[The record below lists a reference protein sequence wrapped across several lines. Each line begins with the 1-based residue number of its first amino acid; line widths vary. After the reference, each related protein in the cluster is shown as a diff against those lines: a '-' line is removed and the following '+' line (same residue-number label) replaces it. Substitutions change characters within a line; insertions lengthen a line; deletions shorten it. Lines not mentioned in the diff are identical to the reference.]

1 MIFLR
6 SLALR
11 QRGGAGYP
19 FLPKLLALEAMAFAA
34 PVTVFVG
41 ENGSGKSTLLEA
53 LACALRLPA
62 IGADATEQE
71 AKLASVRPL
80 ADALKLTF
88 SRKARHGFFLRA
100 EDFFGFTRR
109 ISQMQRD
116 LRAELARVAEEY
128 RDRSAFT
135 QGQAKMAFA
144 SSLAELNAR
153 YGVDPDARSHGESF
167 LSLFASRIQPGGL
180 YLLDEPESPLS
191 PTSQLAL
198 LAMLMDRES
207 DCQFILA
214 THSPILMAYP
224 GAQIW
229 SFDAEPPQIVPYEDL
244 ENIQLMRD
252 FLNQPDRYIA
262 RLRNCE

>member
-6 SLALR
+6 SLTLR

-19 FLPKLLALEAMAFAA
+19 FLPKLLTLEAMAFAA

-62 IGADATEQE
+62 IGADDTAQDAT
-71 AKLASVRPL
+71 LASVRPL

-116 LRAELARVAEEY
+116 LRAELARVEEEY

-180 YLLDEPESPLS
+180 YLLDEPEK
-191 PTSQLAL
+191 
-198 LAMLMDRES
+198 
-207 DCQFILA
+207 
-214 THSPILMAYP
+214 
-224 GAQIW
+224 
-229 SFDAEPPQIVPYEDL
+229 
-244 ENIQLMRD
+244 NI
-252 FLNQPDRYIA
+252 
-262 RLRNCE
+262 

>member
-1 MIFLR
+1 
-6 SLALR
+6 
-11 QRGGAGYP
+11 
-19 FLPKLLALEAMAFAA
+19 MAFAA

-62 IGADATEQE
+62 IGADDTALDAT
-71 AKLASVRPL
+71 LASVRPL

-88 SRKARHGFFLRA
+88 PAKPGMVFSCARKIFSASRAAFPRCSGICARSLLAWRKNTGIAARLPKGRQNGLRLFA
-100 EDFFGFTRR
+100 GGTE
-109 ISQMQRD
+109 
-116 LRAELARVAEEY
+116 RALWRGSGRALAR
-128 RDRSAFT
+128 RKF
-135 QGQAKMAFA
+135 
-144 SSLAELNAR
+144 SLAVRLAHS
-153 YGVDPDARSHGESF
+153 A
-167 LSLFASRIQPGGL
+167 GGL